1 MLRAL
6 AALVSITIAAAL
18 AVVAVL
24 LSDGW
29 ARTFAAISF
38 AFSAVGIGFGLSVVF
53 RMIGILESLSE
64 ISKGADPKEESV
76 IDLSLLVGASSL
88 HGKFDSLE
96 GLDTLLGY
104 FNDDV
109 AVLQRSSIKFDL
121 FSSDILFSAKNLA
134 LQAEKQLQMLLDLRS
149 RASSYFEGLT
159 RTNSELSGLTGSI
172 RENAAA
178 ATELRSQAQASQ
190 ERLAAIIGETGIAA
204 ADAKKGG
211 EGVNETSA
219 AAGNLDRGL
228 RALNATAER
237 EAEEARKI
245 RESLKAIEDIVE
257 RTHILATNAS
267 IEAARAGNR
276 GSGFAVIASEIRSLA
291 ASSRTA
297 LAEIGIVLNS
307 VAKGID
313 DSAALVANVS
323 GSADKLGKAVSRSLS
338 VFESIG
344 GRVIGIE
351 SSIKQFNGVFADQI
365 HASSRAAASAE
376 RAADLIVGFEADYR
390 ARSADYESIASSV
403 EETERGASEAQRS
416 ARFLAQLA
424 GYLKVGG
431 TERNRVLRKYMV
443 NHESKERKYGRA
455 ARRESLLYN
464 LEVVDA
470 ADEPLGHLGDLSEK
484 GLQLLVPRDIPLDS
498 LIEIKI
504 VMPLSTE
511 GERTLSLHV
520 RARRSEADCDGFR
533 IGCSFDRPTP
543 QERARIEELLQ
554 TLTIRS
560 IAPASQKQ
568 DFSCDDAGSADQDE
582 DVDELE
588 AL

>member
-1 MLRAL
+1 
-6 AALVSITIAAAL
+6 
-18 AVVAVL
+18 
-24 LSDGW
+24 
-29 ARTFAAISF
+29 
-38 AFSAVGIGFGLSVVF
+38 
-53 RMIGILESLSE
+53 
-64 ISKGADPKEESV
+64 
-76 IDLSLLVGASSL
+76 
-88 HGKFDSLE
+88 
-96 GLDTLLGY
+96 
-104 FNDDV
+104 
-109 AVLQRSSIKFDL
+109 
-121 FSSDILFSAKNLA
+121 
-134 LQAEKQLQMLLDLRS
+134 MLLDLRS
-149 RASSYFEGLT
+149 RASSYFEGLS

-204 ADAKKGG
+204 ADAKNGG

-219 AAGNLDRGL
+219 AVGNLDRGL

-484 GLQLLVPRDIPLDS
+484 GLQLLVPRDIPLDT

-560 IAPASQKQ
+560 IAPVSQKPS
-568 DFSCDDAGSADQDE
+568 FACEDAGSADQDE